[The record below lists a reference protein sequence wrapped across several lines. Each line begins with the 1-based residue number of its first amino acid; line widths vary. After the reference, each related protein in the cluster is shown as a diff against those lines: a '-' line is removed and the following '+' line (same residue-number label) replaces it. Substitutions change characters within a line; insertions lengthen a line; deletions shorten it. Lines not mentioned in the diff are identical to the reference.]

1 MDMQT
6 LSLIS
11 FYCVLIV
18 AASLAGGMLANRLKL
33 GHTQMQMLLSGV
45 GGFMLGIALF
55 HLLPHSLHLTG
66 SIHASTNWLA
76 VGLMTM
82 FFLIRAFHFHSHEPS
97 EPQELHDHDHD
108 HDHDHGGH
116 HAHHVGAH
124 PWGWFGVTVGLGLH
138 TLIDGMALGA
148 DVAAQVGEPVR
159 WSLFGFSTFLAILLH
174 KPLDAVSITSLMAAS
189 GWSSTWRNI
198 VNVGFALMCPIG
210 ALAFFVGVQAFGD
223 QHQYI
228 VGCALGFSAGVF
240 LCISLG
246 DLLPEVELH
255 SHHRV
260 QLSLVLLF
268 GLGLAWVIEITHGHP
283 PRRPPLEI
291 RTSLPIE

>member
-1 MDMQT
+1 MQT
-6 LSLIS
+6 PVLIS
-11 FYCVLIV
+11 VYCVLIV
-18 AASLAGGMLANRLKL
+18 AASLAGGMFANKLKL
-33 GHTQMQMLLSGV
+33 GHTQMQLLLSGV

-76 VGLMTM
+76 VGLLTM
-82 FFLIRAFHFHSHEPS
+82 FFLIRAFHFHSHEPAGS
-97 EPQELHDHDHD
+97 QVCEHEHDHDHD
-108 HDHDHGGH
+108 GH
-116 HAHHVGAH
+116 HSHAAVGAH
-124 PWGWFGVTVGLGLH
+124 PWGWFGVTLGLALH

-148 DVAAQVGEPVR
+148 DVAAQVGAPVR

-174 KPLDAVSITSLMAAS
+174 KPLDAVSITSLMAVS
-189 GWSSTWRNI
+189 GWSTTWRTI
-198 VNVGFALMCPIG
+198 VNIGFALMCPIG
-210 ALAFFVGVQAFGD
+210 ALAFFLGVQAFGND
-223 QHQYI
+223 HQFI

-260 QLSLVLLF
+260 QLSLVLLL
-268 GLGLAWVIEITHGHP
+268 GLGLAWVIELTHGHP
-283 PRRPPLEI
+283 PRQPPLEI
-291 RTSLPIE
+291 QVSLPIE

>member
-1 MDMQT
+1 MQT
-6 LSLIS
+6 TVLIS
-11 FYCVLIV
+11 VYCTLIV
-18 AASLAGGMLANRLKL
+18 AASLTGGMLANRLKL
-33 GHTQMQMLLSGV
+33 SHTQMQMLLSGV

-76 VGLMTM
+76 IGLMTM
-82 FFLIRAFHFHSHEPS
+82 FFLIRAFHFHSHEPADS
-97 EPQELHDHDHD
+97 SELHDHDHD
-108 HDHDHGGH
+108 NGGH
-116 HAHHVGAH
+116 HAHSPIAH
-124 PWGWFGVTVGLGLH
+124 RWGWFGVTLGLALH

-148 DVAAQVGEPVR
+148 DVAAQEDSPVR

-189 GWSSTWRNI
+189 GWSTTWRNVI
-198 VNVGFALMCPIG
+198 NFGFALMCPIG
-210 ALAFFVGVQAFGD
+210 ALAFFLGVQAFGAE
-223 QHQYI
+223 HQFI

-255 SHHRV
+255 SHHRI
-260 QLSLVLLF
+260 QLSLVLLL
-268 GLGLAWVIEITHGHP
+268 GMGLAWVIELTHSHP
-283 PRRPPLEI
+283 PRQPPLEI
-291 RTSLPIE
+291 RSSLRIESEEPF